1 MLIHDKLPQGSLYP
15 QLTQAPTS
23 YADFLNFFRFG
34 QTIDDNTLLTTADTL
49 QTNMF
54 KVAIANGHLR
64 RQGNPIQGE
73 FLVDIFLTEKGAE
86 SIPHS
91 DKELCQM
98 AVELAKQSIPEA
110 DGKPHPYV
118 GAVIV
123 KDGKVLATGF
133 RGESGEG
140 GDHAEFCALKKLGDD
155 VNNVD
160 LSGCTVYTTLEPCS
174 NRKSQKKTACA
185 ARLIHAKVERVVF
198 GMADKDESVYGH
210 VSLQEA
216 NIDVDLF
223 PKECIRELVALNKA
237 WSDTRR
243 QPETPTLP
251 NDSKPIGGVEYY
263 KPGTSMEGNIRFSI
277 RPPDRTDRPYT
288 IEDASR
294 NVVTSA
300 KTLQEIA
307 VEWRAMDA
315 RKTAIEGFIRQT
327 SYSSH
332 PLLSLT

>member
-1 MLIHDKLPQGSLYP
+1 MLIHEKLPQGSLYP
-15 QLTQAPTS
+15 QLTQAPVTS
-23 YADFLNFFRFG
+23 YTDFLNFFRYG

-49 QTNMF
+49 QTNMY
-54 KVAIANGHLR
+54 KIAVANGHLR

-91 DKELCQM
+91 DKEFCKM
-98 AVELAKQSIPEA
+98 AVELAKKSIPE
-110 DGKPHPYV
+110 DDKPHPFV
-118 GAVIV
+118 GAVVV
-123 KDGKVLATGF
+123 KDGKVLATGY
-133 RGESGEG
+133 RGESGK
-140 GDHAEFCALKKLGDD
+140 GDHAEFCALKKLNGDVD
-155 VNNVD
+155 NVD
-160 LSGCTVYTTLEPCS
+160 LSRCTVYTTLEPCS
-174 NRKSQKKTACA
+174 RRNSAKKKACA
-185 ARLIHAKVERVVF
+185 DRLINAKVERVVY
-198 GMADKDESVYGH
+198 GLADKDESVYGH

-216 NIDVDLF
+216 NIDVALF
-223 PKECIRELVALNKA
+223 PKDSIQELVALNKK

-251 NDSKPIGGVEYY
+251 NDTKTIAGVEYY
-263 KPGTSMEGNIRFSI
+263 KPGTSMEGNSRFSV

-300 KTLQEIA
+300 KTLKEIA

-315 RKTAIEGFIRQT
+315 RKTAIEGFVRQS